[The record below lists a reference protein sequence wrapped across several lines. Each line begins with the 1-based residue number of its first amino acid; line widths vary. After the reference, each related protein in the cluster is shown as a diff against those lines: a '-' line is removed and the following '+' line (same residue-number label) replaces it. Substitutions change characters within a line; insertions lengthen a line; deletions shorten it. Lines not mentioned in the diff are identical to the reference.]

1 MPWIDPDEHGYG
13 FGVACPWC
21 WLREVLRWFTVAG
34 QITKHL
40 VKAAFSLIARG
51 FKQLTKRTVKTATNN
66 TAQSQRNR
74 TMQIGINYNQIVR
87 LIGFTSLLIFV
98 TLFTSLF
105 AGMAGYSVLTSIVPP
120 KAPFWQE
127 MRCTLGLPLQGD
139 AKCWQDRIS
148 RMEERKA
155 KELSILKGKNK
166 ELDQL
171 QAEANAR
178 LKSIGTLEDRFD
190 IVNLFTRRKVRGFT
204 VVTGVEYRGLTSGPK
219 WSTAWCYTEVKNHDL
234 ALKIVLANAT
244 PKGGV
249 VKRKLT
255 SAESSKL
262 GWTSA
267 STLVDQC
274 QWPDTIG

>member
-1 MPWIDPDEHGYG
+1 MPWIDPDKHGYG
-13 FGVACPWC
+13 FSVACPWC
-21 WLREVLRWFTVAG
+21 WLREVLHWFTVTG
-34 QITKHL
+34 QITKQL
-40 VKAAFSLIARG
+40 VKFAFSLIARG
-51 FKQLTKRTVKTATNN
+51 FKKLKKKTAQIATNI
-66 TAQSQRNR
+66 TAQSQRKR
-74 TMQIGINYNQIVR
+74 TMQIGINYHQIFRV
-87 LIGFTSLLIFV
+87 IGFTSLLIFI

-127 MRCTLGLPLQGD
+127 IRCTLGLPLQGD
-139 AKCWQDRIS
+139 TKCWQDRIS
-148 RMEERKA
+148 RMEERRK

-219 WSTAWCYTEVKNHDL
+219 WSTAWCYTEVKKHDL

-255 SAESSKL
+255 SAESRKL

-274 QWPDTIG
+274 QWPDATG